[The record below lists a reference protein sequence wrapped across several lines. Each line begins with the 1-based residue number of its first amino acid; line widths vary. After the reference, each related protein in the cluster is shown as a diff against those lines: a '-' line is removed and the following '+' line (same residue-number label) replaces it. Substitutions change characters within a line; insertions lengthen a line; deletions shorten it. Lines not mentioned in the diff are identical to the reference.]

1 MAGIVPLSPC
11 PVNTDRISRSP
22 AASVLVGG
30 GGEKRSFCPSSD
42 ILEPLALPA
51 RAEAH
56 SLHVLL
62 RASLDRKR
70 TRAQVR
76 DPGHIRDPIGTRRHI
91 TDSRLAL

>member
-1 MAGIVPLSPC
+1 M
-11 PVNTDRISRSP
+11 NTDRISRSP
-22 AASVLVGG
+22 AASVLVG

-76 DPGHIRDPIGTRRHI
+76 DPGHISDPIGTRRHI